1 MSAAPPIFGSAV
13 RRLVWRDISRNKRRT
28 AGIFLLTFVPLLF
41 VYFVA
46 VVGVEPTGNLDA
58 SDDVEFN
65 FGQADASYFG
75 DALPETLRFPGDP
88 TIVSWNRVWH
98 QIGGRDLSLSD
109 IPIENP
115 IVAGHFQA
123 EVTGMLVDGVQPIG
137 LDEVA
142 ASEQALALLGDDL
155 GLGDR
160 FNFGERSLEV
170 VGVLESGSDGDE
182 ASVLF
187 APGALQVGSRETL
200 VDWGDQPV
208 PEELRPETDLEFEA
222 MARSAFAGLD
232 FRVSREFEVEMYSST
247 NPDAVLGATIFMLG
261 LSIATGAVAFVA
273 WRSSATRRLREA
285 GLLASSGASGPQLE
299 ALQATQGFAIALG
312 ASLAAIILGVAVLVL
327 RPFGWD
333 WDGAS
338 RGAVF
343 AFPILGIVLPTVIG
357 VAAATIAAWWPARQ
371 VARSPLAA
379 SLDGRLPEPD
389 ARVANPVVGLLLM
402 IIGVFMVSSS
412 LSPFNDNGNLQ
423 LLLGGG
429 GLIALAVGALPI
441 LRTLFRVAGHR
452 VLLPHAP
459 VTLRLILR
467 SMARHAGRSAAAVL
481 GIGAIV
487 AGVWAGAI
495 DTQEEIE
502 LGTRFGPERTGE
514 VLSSENG
521 SAVFTETGASFR
533 IQGEQLH
540 SGVFVNVNSPDAGR
554 REASI
559 AEVVRRVGEPDQ
571 RVDFAAF
578 GSTEFGYLE
587 ARPTQELDGL
597 LTETIDNTL
606 STGGGGV
613 RLALPSF
620 FQDDRPAATQREP
633 AFDFSVLIYAVDLP
647 QADLDVLL
655 DDDSL
660 FIAGVDRG
668 LGVQRDEFGGPTSTQ
683 VQAIL
688 LAIGVAVAA
697 FVIGMVT
704 LVVSEEVR
712 GEMAL
717 VALLGTSGAFAR
729 KFLAIHTFVIA
740 AIGVSAGLFIGTG
753 LRFVVDTGFFFPGFV
768 LLALV
773 ALPWLLAVITYV
785 VVRPSRHRNQQSS
798 HVLAA

>member
-1 MSAAPPIFGSAV
+1 MSAGSPPIFGSAV

-41 VYFVA
+41 VYFLA
-46 VVGVEPTGNLDA
+46 VIGVEPTSNFN
-58 SDDVEFN
+58 DDVDFNFN

-75 DALPETLRFPGDP
+75 DAPPETLQLPGNP
-88 TIVSWNRVWH
+88 TIVSWSRVSR
-98 QIGGRDLSLSD
+98 QIGSGRVNLSD
-109 IPIENP
+109 IPIEEP

-123 EVTGMLVDGVQPIG
+123 ERTGTLEEGAQPIG
-137 LDEVA
+137 SDEVA
-142 ASEQALALLGDDL
+142 ASQQALALLGDDL
-155 GLGDR
+155 GIGDR

-170 VGVLESGSDGDE
+170 VGVLESGFDGNE

-187 APGALQVGSRETL
+187 APGELQVGSRETL
-200 VDWGDQPV
+200 VDWGDQPI
-208 PEELRPETDLEFEA
+208 PEEILPEADLGSEA
-222 MARSAFAGLD
+222 NTRSTFAGLE
-232 FRVSREFEVEMYSST
+232 FRVSREFEVEMYSSS
-247 NPDAVLGATIFMLG
+247 NPDATLEATIFMLG

-273 WRSSATRRLREA
+273 WRSSATRRLRET
-285 GLLASSGASGPQLE
+285 GLLASSGASGPQLA
-299 ALQATQGFAIALG
+299 ALQATQGFAIAF
-312 ASLAAIILGVAVLVL
+312 AAALAAIVLGVAVLLL

-357 VAAATIAAWWPARQ
+357 IAAATIAAWWPARQ

-389 ARVANPVVGLLLM
+389 ARVANPVVGVLLM
-402 IIGVFMVSSS
+402 IIGVFMVSAS
-412 LSPFNDNGNLQ
+412 LSPRDNGNLQ

-441 LRTLFRVAGHR
+441 LRALFRVVGHR
-452 VLLPHAP
+452 ALLPHAP

-487 AGVWAGAI
+487 TGVWAGAI

-502 LGTRFGPERTGE
+502 LGTRFGPESTRE
-514 VLSSENG
+514 VLRSDNG
-521 SAVFTETGASFR
+521 SVVFTADGSSFR
-533 IQGEQLH
+533 MQGVQLH
-540 SGVFVNVNSPDAGR
+540 SGVFVSVNSPDAVR

-559 AEVVRRVGEPDQ
+559 AEVLRRVGDPDR

-578 GSTEFGYLE
+578 NSPESGHLE
-587 ARPTQELDGL
+587 ARPIQALDGL
-597 LTETIDNTL
+597 LRETIDTTF
-606 STGGGGV
+606 STGGGV
-613 RLALPSF
+613 RLELPTF
-620 FQDDRPAATQREP
+620 FEDDRSAATQREP
-633 AFDFSVLIYAVDLP
+633 AFDFSVLIYQVDLP
-647 QADLDVLL
+647 KADLDVLL

-660 FIAGVDRG
+660 FIASVDRS
-668 LGVQRDEFGGPTSTQ
+668 LGVQRDEFGGPTNTE

-688 LAIGVAVAA
+688 LAIGVVVAA
-697 FVIGMVT
+697 FVIGMLT

-717 VALLGTSGAFAR
+717 VALLGTSAAFTR

-740 AIGVSAGLFIGTG
+740 TIGVSAGLFIGTG
-753 LRFVVDTGFFFPGFV
+753 LRFVVDTGFFLPEFV
-768 LLALV
+768 LAALV

-785 VVRPSRHRNQQSS
+785 VVRPARHREQQSG